1 MKDMFGL
8 RISRKEAHRR
18 GAFVG
23 TVLRGEPGAGK
34 QPVIGRSV
42 LPPALVPIRDVRQ
55 FYAQH
60 RCLNGIHGSVPS
72 KFVVVV
78 APRTAMVAQSPHVLG
93 HVRTGSGND
102 SRVSVGA
109 QVFGGIETESGSYAK
124 RARSAPAP
132 LGRSEERRV
141 GKEGRS
147 RWSPYH

>member
-60 RCLNGIHGSVPS
+60 RCLNGIHPSVPS
-72 KFVVVV
+72 KSAVVV
-78 APRTAMVAQSPHVLG
+78 APRTAMVAQPPPRL
-93 HVRTGSGND
+93 
-102 SRVSVGA
+102 
-109 QVFGGIETESGSYAK
+109 
-124 RARSAPAP
+124 APA
-132 LGRSEERRV
+132 LTGLV
-141 GKEGRS
+141 T
-147 RWSPYH
+147 